1 MTKTFQN
8 HFKSW
13 FDSLPKVKA
22 NDGPAKGTIAT
33 ALIVL
38 DRLKEDYNLN
48 LQAHRAAGEAQLKGA
63 SGAAVQKILLRFG
76 EHRPF
81 AKEGGRTNR
90 GGPGQIQSMLEELKT
105 MKLASLSP
113 EERNSILESFQGFL
127 VDRVR
132 DFHNR
137 QRLKISFDPSKTTWQ
152 LVSELLSLARETGK
166 EGPVA
171 QYLVGAKLQ
180 LRFPDEAI
188 ENRSF
193 STADDQLGLVGDFK
207 VHDTA
212 FHVTV
217 APMQGVYEKCRT
229 NLNKGY
235 RVYLLVPNRTLLGTR
250 QIIDETMPGKV
261 AVEAIESFIS
271 QNIEEI
277 AIFSIDKLRK
287 QFRSLLDKY
296 NSRVDEIELDK
307 SFLIEIPPNLES

>member
-1 MTKTFQN
+1 MSEKFLN
-8 HFKSW
+8 RFKSW

-22 NDGPAKGTIAT
+22 NDGPAKGAIAA

-38 DRLKEDYNLN
+38 DRLKEDYDLN
-48 LQAHRAAGEAQLKGA
+48 LQSHRAAGEAQLRGA
-63 SGAAVQKILLRFG
+63 SGTAVQKILLRFG

-90 GGPGQIQSMLEELKT
+90 GGPGQIRSMLDELKM
-105 MKLASLSP
+105 MKMDSLSP
-113 EERNSILESFQGFL
+113 ETRKSILESFQGFL

-152 LVSELLSLARETGK
+152 LVSELLLLAKENGK

-180 LRFPDEAI
+180 LRFPDETI

-217 APMQGVYEKCRT
+217 APMQGVYEKCRN
-229 NLNKGY
+229 NLNAGY
-235 RVYLLVPNRTLLGTR
+235 RVFLLVPDRILLGTR
-250 QIIDETMPGKV
+250 QIIEQDMPGKV
-261 AVEAIESFIS
+261 TAESIESFVS

-277 AIFSIDKLRK
+277 AVFSLGQLRK
-287 QFRSLLDKY
+287 RFRSLLDKY

-307 SFLIEIPPNLES
+307 SYLIEIPPNLKS